1 MSKGKKAADLYLL
14 ISCLNAGCYAITEL
28 EPNKMGSQDKM
39 AYKNLRNFMQN
50 FLKGLERKATKEQI
64 AELHA
69 YNFNNVEAMT
79 VIMSVMALIPPM
91 QVDWFIEEVNKLALE
106 SIERAKS
113 NEQKEE
119 SH

>member
-1 MSKGKKAADLYLL
+1 MSKSKKAADLYLL

-28 EPNKMGSQDKM
+28 EPDRMNSEDKYK
-39 AYKNLRNFMQN
+39 YKNLRQFMKN
-50 FLKGLERKATKEQI
+50 FLVGLERKVTKEQL

-106 SIERAKS
+106 SIERVKS
-113 NEQKEE
+113 NEQEKE